1 MKRFLVLLSLVI
13 LTNIPF
19 SCVDDC
25 GPFNPLE
32 SKITELYVLVGSLT
46 SSGFITTKSTDFE
59 LAAIQIGIADLDYT
73 EVMASIARPRFSF
86 INAAIACSPRLPE
99 PTQAIESMVIT
110 SESTVYAQGHEFL
123 PGEQLNELF
132 KINGNQT
139 IAEYITKQKNDIGL
153 FGNIGSTINFQLLEQ
168 PDSTINQTFTFD
180 IQFSDLSEMV
190 IRTDVFEVSN

>member
-1 MKRFLVLLSLVI
+1 M
-13 LTNIPF
+13 
-19 SCVDDC
+19 
-25 GPFNPLE
+25 E

-46 SSGFITTKSTDFE
+46 SSGFIETKSTDFE

-86 INAAIACSPRLPE
+86 INAAIACSPPLPE

-110 SESTVYAQGHEFL
+110 SELTVYAQGNEFL

-132 KINGNQT
+132 KINGNLT
-139 IAEYITKQKNDIGL
+139 VAEYITKQKSDIEL
-153 FGNIGSTINFQLLEQ
+153 FGNIGSSINLQLLEQ

-180 IQFSDLSEMV
+180 IKFSDLSEMV
-190 IRTDVFEVSN
+190 VISEVFEVNN